1 MFMSKFNSAM
11 NLIKERPGMYLGKKS
26 FTILYGFIT
35 GFSYAELN
43 NKLEDHS
50 TLFPLPFRFFHEFVK
65 DKLGYYES
73 TSGWYNMIFEKNNYD
88 EEISFDVFFHL
99 YDEFVNLKIQSCISA
114 ILSEENK
121 HFHIHDAFPSR
132 QLTGSNK
139 NRNPLYEPYFSDPEQ
154 IFLMKMSN
162 NLGYL
167 RVILTKKECYL
178 VFKFCNHKQESIEYF
193 QRFFGENLSW
203 MKDEW
208 KNEMLNNR
216 ELTWA

>member
-1 MFMSKFNSAM
+1 MSKFNSAM

-35 GFSYAELN
+35 GFSYAEFN

-65 DKLGYYES
+65 VK
-73 TSGWYNMIFEKNNYD
+73 
-88 EEISFDVFFHL
+88 
-99 YDEFVNLKIQSCISA
+99 
-114 ILSEENK
+114 
-121 HFHIHDAFPSR
+121 HDAFPSR
-132 QLTGSNK
+132 QLTGSNE

-193 QRFFGENLSW
+193 QKIFGENLSW

-208 KNEMLNNR
+208 KNEVLNNR